1 MYQAEADEMSRQDRQ
16 KAKRRRA
23 ELQGQVIKDLA
34 ELATVEFELPAEPTP
49 APEPTVNTATHT
61 LAPFIITKDL
71 SGNLRWLAVV
81 SNNYRDRDNPAQIIT
96 EDAHKEFVAHLDS
109 HPQDLPTLWHWHTP
123 NTAWGQTDFA
133 DYTNGFLVMSGTI
146 DKGHESE
153 AATIDTLGKDIGVS
167 HGFKVLGLD
176 PTHQHITQYRTFE
189 VSPLPASRAANEWTN
204 FTSITKEVQTML
216 TPEKRQ
222 HLTKLLGAERVAAL
236 ESGTA
241 DAKALLDEIGIESK
255 ERAAAAEAVQEKTT
269 VNTPTEARNAFGN
282 MREEGRYD
290 ENFSNPKK
298 GKPKKKKELGDDE
311 YKADGDMPMD
321 AAASDAPAAE
331 TQDEEDTEMSA
342 MDEVNNKLDSILEA
356 IAALSDNAAAQGKAI
371 KALKS
376 SQDEQIADLLAP
388 RARPAQGYRA
398 SAARETVIK
407 EASPAPNESA
417 QWWFDS
423 VVAPMVG
430 GR

>member
-1 MYQAEADEMSRQDRQ
+1 
-16 KAKRRRA
+16 
-23 ELQGQVIKDLA
+23 
-34 ELATVEFELPAEPTP
+34 
-49 APEPTVNTATHT
+49 
-61 LAPFIITKDL
+61 
-71 SGNLRWLAVV
+71 
-81 SNNYRDRDNPAQIIT
+81 
-96 EDAHKEFVAHLDS
+96 
-109 HPQDLPTLWHWHTP
+109 
-123 NTAWGQTDFA
+123 
-133 DYTNGFLVMSGTI
+133 
-146 DKGHESE
+146 
-153 AATIDTLGKDIGVS
+153 
-167 HGFKVLGLD
+167 
-176 PTHQHITQYRTFE
+176 
-189 VSPLPASRAANEWTN
+189 
-204 FTSITKEVQTML
+204 ML

-269 VNTPTEARNAFGN
+269 VNTPTEARNAFGH

-290 ENFSNPKK
+290 ENFSKPKK
-298 GKPKKKKELGDDE
+298 GKPKKKKELGDDG

-321 AAASDAPAAE
+321 VAASDEPADE
-331 TQDEEDTEMSA
+331 TQDEEDTEDSV
-342 MDEVNNKLDSILEA
+342 MDEVNSKLDSILEA

-398 SAARETVIK
+398 STARENVIK

-417 QWWFDS
+417 KWWFDS